1 MSRYFRA
8 DAIGAPGLPG
18 ERTVNRRQRAMR
30 PLQLQGWLSRICGHH
45 PRIGEWIM
53 ATGDMFLKLEG
64 IEGESN
70 DDKKKNH
77 IEIQSF
83 SLGGANNGSLNT
95 ATGGGT
101 SKVSMQDMHF
111 TKQIDKSSPNLFG
124 VLTQGKHIDKAT
136 ITVRKAG
143 GDPKDYL
150 VITLTPCIVSS
161 YNISGHDGGGMPS
174 ESFSLNYDKIE
185 FDYKTQDDKGQL
197 GASIKKVYEVS
208 KNKAS

>member
-1 MSRYFRA
+1 
-8 DAIGAPGLPG
+8 
-18 ERTVNRRQRAMR
+18 
-30 PLQLQGWLSRICGHH
+30 
-45 PRIGEWIM
+45 M
-53 ATGDMFLKLEG
+53 AKGDMFLKLEG

-83 SLGGANNGSLNT
+83 ALGGSNTGSFST

-101 SKVSMQDMHF
+101 SKTNLQDVHF

-124 VLTQGKHIDKAT
+124 VLTTGKHIDQAI

-143 GDPKDYL
+143 GDPKDYFT
-150 VITLTPCIVSS
+150 ITLTPCLVSS
-161 YNISGHDGGGMPS
+161 YNISGHEGGGMPQ

-185 FDYKTQDDKGQL
+185 FEYKTQDDKGNL
-197 GASIKKVYEVS
+197 GGPIKRTYETS

>member
-1 MSRYFRA
+1 
-8 DAIGAPGLPG
+8 
-18 ERTVNRRQRAMR
+18 
-30 PLQLQGWLSRICGHH
+30 
-45 PRIGEWIM
+45 M
-53 ATGDMFLKLEG
+53 AKGDMFLKLEG

-70 DDKKKNH
+70 DEIKKNH

-83 SLGGANNGSLNT
+83 SFGGSQSGSFNT

-101 SKVSMQDMHF
+101 SKANLQDVHF

-124 VLTQGKHIDKAT
+124 ILTNGKHIDKAT

-150 VITLTPCIVSS
+150 TITLTPCFVSS
-161 YNISGHDGGGMPS
+161 YNISGHDGGGMPQ

-185 FDYKTQDDKGQL
+185 FEYKTQDDKSNL
-197 GASIKKVYEVS
+197 GASIKKSYETS
-208 KNKAS
+208 KNKAA

>member
-1 MSRYFRA
+1 
-8 DAIGAPGLPG
+8 
-18 ERTVNRRQRAMR
+18 
-30 PLQLQGWLSRICGHH
+30 
-45 PRIGEWIM
+45 M

-83 SLGGANNGSLNT
+83 SLGGANNGSFHS

-101 SKVSMQDMHF
+101 AKVALQDMHF
-111 TKQIDKSSPNLFG
+111 TKTIDKSSPNLFG

-143 GDPKDYL
+143 SKSPYL
-150 VITLTPCIVSS
+150 TIKLTNVLVSS
-161 YNISGHDGGGMPS
+161 YQLDSSGGGDAKPN
-174 ESFSLNYDKIE
+174 ESLSLNFTKIE
-185 FDYKTQDDKGQL
+185 YKYSTQ
-197 GASIKKVYEVS
+197 
-208 KNKAS
+208 

>member
-1 MSRYFRA
+1 
-8 DAIGAPGLPG
+8 
-18 ERTVNRRQRAMR
+18 
-30 PLQLQGWLSRICGHH
+30 
-45 PRIGEWIM
+45 M

-83 SLGGANNGSLNT
+83 SLGGANNGSFNT

-101 SKVSMQDMHF
+101 SKVAMQDIHF

-124 VLTQGKHIDKAT
+124 VLTAGKHIDKAT
-136 ITVRKAG
+136 VTVRKAG

-150 VITLTPCIVSS
+150 TITLTPCLVSS

-185 FDYKTQDDKGQL
+185 FDYKTQDDKGNL
-197 GASIKKVYEVS
+197 GASNKKTYEVS
-208 KNKAS
+208 KNKAA